1 MWEITKDTSQAWNLV
16 IKIIK
21 REVLNTVKELEK

>member
-1 MWEITKDTSQAWNLV
+1 MSIAVEFVLV

-21 REVLNTVKELEK
+21 RTL